1 MPVTSHLTTTTR
13 PHSASSAGNIKG
25 QLRCIFSRSRPT
37 TPVLRNGRKYRNSA
51 QAQAHQVEY
60 NKVQKAKRKKS
71 TQLGHEEEERVM
83 RILHNLEKVQRRKT
97 PAGIREELTDL
108 YIKPL
113 PEYIQD
119 KLKQHEERQM
129 SRSAILFEELFE
141 NHSLEDNENST
152 SADKI
157 QLPEQKPQTTSR
169 WQQKMLNK
177 LEKMEN
183 TSTHNSTLSNTNCN
197 TNSTVLSK
205 PPFQPPHLNRSLQ
218 VQGQSS
224 CCSKLQTTSLNSAP
238 SSRYKPPVPTST
250 SLVVP
255 TPPTK
260 PKPTSFSYTDP
271 LPYPTTYLHSKE
283 ALSPF
288 EGRILELEKLERDS
302 ILIER
307 TSKPRASNREV
318 TTRIPATL
326 VKQPKY
332 LDSTAAFSS
341 RVSQRK
347 CNSGTGTSNGGKN
360 GRSLTPTNINGKL
373 SDSKRKTIREKE
385 TILQQK
391 RKSGNSKMSIAAR
404 S

>member
-1 MPVTSHLTTTTR
+1 M
-13 PHSASSAGNIKG
+13 
-25 QLRCIFSRSRPT
+25 
-37 TPVLRNGRKYRNSA
+37 
-51 QAQAHQVEY
+51 
-60 NKVQKAKRKKS
+60 
-71 TQLGHEEEERVM
+71 
-83 RILHNLEKVQRRKT
+83 
-97 PAGIREELTDL
+97 
-108 YIKPL
+108 
-113 PEYIQD
+113 
-119 KLKQHEERQM
+119 
-129 SRSAILFEELFE
+129 
-141 NHSLEDNENST
+141 
-152 SADKI
+152 
-157 QLPEQKPQTTSR
+157 
-169 WQQKMLNK
+169 
-177 LEKMEN
+177 
-183 TSTHNSTLSNTNCN
+183 
-197 TNSTVLSK
+197 
-205 PPFQPPHLNRSLQ
+205 
-218 VQGQSS
+218 
-224 CCSKLQTTSLNSAP
+224 
-238 SSRYKPPVPTST
+238 
-250 SLVVP
+250 VP

-302 ILIER
+302 VLIER

-347 CNSGTGTSNGGKN
+347 SNSVTGTSNGGKN

-391 RKSGNSKMSIAAR
+391 RKNGNSKMSIAAR